1 MKKLNLR
8 YLHGII
14 HFLFTVYICF
24 PFLFGDSA
32 AKIDSTYYK
41 GTRNLNYFLIISGS
55 AHREE
60 RDRSWTSSKSQ
71 LRLILEDFLAA
82 VAEPLAATASDPVK
96 EPSAAAASDPVKA
109 ESITEVVQEVEKI
122 LLPPDLYCICLG
134 EPELG
139 LQAANI
145 PCSRCGQVRNLF

>member
-1 MKKLNLR
+1 M
-8 YLHGII
+8 
-14 HFLFTVYICF
+14 F
-24 PFLFGDSA
+24 PFSLRRQCRQNRQ
-32 AKIDSTYYK
+32 YK
-41 GTRNLNYFLIISGS
+41 GTRNLNYLLIISGS

-82 VAEPLAATASDPVK
+82 VAEPLAAT
-96 EPSAAAASDPVKA
+96 ASDPVKA